1 MTAPRR
7 RREDAELLAQ
17 PLNGLAP
24 PHAPESEGAIIASV
38 FVLPSFLAPVREVV
52 KPEDFYGES
61 LRQIFE
67 AMCRVTDAGRVPDI
81 QAVVGALRDVD
92 RLEQVGGMSQ
102 VLYLLS
108 LAAAESS
115 LDGCMDH
122 ARLVAERS
130 RHRRAIVS
138 CQLWLAKSYT
148 QPTPDV
154 AESIGGFA
162 KELAEVGDSAT
173 AGGLVHVKGVL
184 VNAWRKVISSAKG
197 EGPPPKRIGLKAF
210 DEALG
215 GLFDSDLTIIAARP
229 GMGKTSLAMQA
240 AVEIAATHGP
250 VAVFSLEMSKEQLSM
265 RTACSHARVPF
276 SLVRKGAALSK
287 EQWENLT
294 KSMGFISGLPL
305 YFDDRPKPTIDQ
317 IRASLSATKRAVEA
331 KGQKLQAVVIDYIQ
345 LIRINLKNGLNLSQ
359 GIGEVTGDLKA
370 IAKELD
376 LPMIALSQ
384 LSRELEK
391 EKRAPRLSDLRD
403 SGSIEQDADNVL
415 FIDRSSD
422 NAELI
427 LAKSRNDQPGSFA
440 VGWDGPSTRFYDL
453 QTSSYHQ

>member
-1 MTAPRR
+1 VTALRK

-24 PHAPESEGAIIASV
+24 PHAPESEEAIIASALV
-38 FVLPSFLAPVREVV
+38 VPGYLAPMREIV
-52 KPEDFYGES
+52 KPDDFYGES
-61 LRQIFE
+61 QRRIFE
-67 AMCRVTDAGRVPDI
+67 ALCEVADSGREPDI
-81 QAVVGALRDVD
+81 QAVGGALRDAG
-92 RLEQVGGMSQ
+92 RLEQVGGTSRIM
-102 VLYLLS
+102 YLLGV
-108 LAAAESS
+108 AAAESS
-115 LDGCMDH
+115 LDGCLDH
-122 ARLVAERS
+122 ARVVAARA

-138 CQLWLAKSYT
+138 CQLWLARSYT

-154 AESIGGFA
+154 AEAIGAFSR
-162 KELAEVGDSAT
+162 ELAEVGDSAT
-173 AGGLVHVKGVL
+173 AGGLVHVRGSVVQAFSDL
-184 VNAWRKVISSAKG
+184 RNAAAG
-197 EGPPPKRIGLKAF
+197 DGPPPKRIGLRAF

-240 AVEIAATHGP
+240 AVEIAAVHGP
-250 VAVFSLEMSKEQLSM
+250 VAVFSLEMATKQLSM
-265 RTACSHARVPF
+265 RTVCSQAQVPY
-276 SLVRKGAALSK
+276 SLVRKRAPLDADQWKKLTAAAS
-287 EQWENLT
+287 
-294 KSMGFISGLPL
+294 FIAGLPL

-317 IRASLSATKRAVEA
+317 IRASLSAMKREVEA
-331 KGQKLQAVVIDYIQ
+331 KGQRLQAVVIDYIQ

-370 IAKELD
+370 IAKDLD

-415 FIDRSSD
+415 FIDRPGD

-427 LAKSRNDQPGSFA
+427 LAKSRNDQPGSFS

-453 QTSSYHQ
+453 PTSSYHQ

>member
-1 MTAPRR
+1 MTALRR

-24 PHAPESEGAIIASV
+24 PHAPESEEAIIASALV
-38 FVLPSFLAPVREVV
+38 VPGYLAPMREIV
-52 KPEDFYGES
+52 KPDDFYGES
-61 LRQIFE
+61 QRRLFE
-67 AMCRVTDAGRVPDI
+67 ALCTVADEGRMVDT
-81 QAVVGALRDVD
+81 QAVVGALRDAG
-92 RLEQVGGMSQ
+92 RLEQVGGVAQ
-102 VLYLLS
+102 IVHLLS
-108 LAAAESS
+108 LIAAESS
-115 LDGCMDH
+115 LDGCLDH
-122 ARLVAERS
+122 ARVVAARA

-138 CQLWLAKSYT
+138 CQLWLARSYT

-154 AESIGGFA
+154 AEAIGAFSR
-162 KELAEVGDSAT
+162 ELAEVGDSAT
-173 AGGLVHVKGVL
+173 AGGLVHVQGIL

-317 IRASLSATKRAVEA
+317 IRASLSATKREVEA

-370 IAKELD
+370 IAKDLD
-376 LPMIALSQ
+376 LPLIALSQ

-415 FIDRSSD
+415 FIDRSN

-453 QTSSYHQ
+453 TTSSYHQ